1 MVLRQRPVVA
11 RQVARR
17 RGKGEEA
24 RVWDLTVERLAGR
37 LNVSVHPGET
47 SSLTTKLAG
56 WPSLSLSLSL
66 RASESSSPPPESL
79 AELIKDVAA
88 QALRCTQIDIK

>member
-1 MVLRQRPVVA
+1 M
-11 RQVARR
+11 
-17 RGKGEEA
+17 EEA

-37 LNVSVHPGET
+37 VTVSLHPGEA

-79 AELIKDVAA
+79 AEQVKNVAA
-88 QALRCTQIDIK
+88 QALRSAQIDIK